1 MTEMTAEEMDSTES
15 LPAPESDL
23 LDRVMET
30 GSASIVL
37 VDRNGQIKR

>member
-1 MTEMTAEEMDSTES
+1 MTEMTGERKSSES
-15 LPAPESDL
+15 QPALEFDL

-37 VDRNGQIKR
+37 VNR

>member
-15 LPAPESDL
+15 RPVRGLD

-37 VDRNGQIKR
+37 VDRNEQIKR